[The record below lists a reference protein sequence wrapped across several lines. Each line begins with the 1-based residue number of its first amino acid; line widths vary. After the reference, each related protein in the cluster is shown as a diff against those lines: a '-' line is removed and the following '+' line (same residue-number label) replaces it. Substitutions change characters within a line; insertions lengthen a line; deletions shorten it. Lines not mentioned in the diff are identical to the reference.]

1 MSLRRLSWLVA
12 AVCLVV
18 VTVSAGRALSA
29 SGQDYP
35 KPKRAPDIFFV
46 PTPTEVVDAM
56 LKVAQVG
63 KNDTVYDLGCGD
75 GRIVATAARDF
86 GARGVGIDIDPQR
99 VAESLR
105 TVKTFGVSD
114 RVKIME
120 ADIFET
126 PIGDATVVTLYLLP
140 SLNVKLMPKLKK
152 ELKPGTRIV
161 SHDFD
166 MMGQWEPEKH
176 VEVVDKEG
184 MRHDVYFWTI
194 PKQ

>member
-1 MSLRRLSWLVA
+1 MSARRLSWIVTIALLA
-12 AVCLVV
+12 LVV
-18 VTVSAGRALSA
+18 TSTGRALSA
-29 SGQDYP
+29 PGQEAQ

-56 LKVAQVG
+56 LKVANVG
-63 KNDTVYDLGCGD
+63 KGDVVYDLGCGD

-99 VAESLR
+99 VADSQA
-105 TVKTFGVSD
+105 TVKKFGVAD
-114 RVKIME
+114 RVTIME
-120 ADIFET
+120 GDIFET
-126 PIGDATVVTLYLLP
+126 PIGDATVVALYLLP

-166 MMGQWEPEKH
+166 MMGQWEPEKQL
-176 VEVVDKEG
+176 EVVDKDG
-184 MRHDVYFWTI
+184 TKHNVYFWTI